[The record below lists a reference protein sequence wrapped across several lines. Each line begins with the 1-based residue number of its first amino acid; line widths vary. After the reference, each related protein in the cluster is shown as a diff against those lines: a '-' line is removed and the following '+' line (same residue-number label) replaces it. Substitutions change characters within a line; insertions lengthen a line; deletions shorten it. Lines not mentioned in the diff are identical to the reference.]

1 MATRLHF
8 WPRTIAKSFHVGAF
22 FATVAAMCVSM
33 GVVVAAISSAHAQEI
48 KALEK
53 ASPLTATAPT
63 LKPTTPAAPASIQ
76 VFTIDLG
83 CASARN
89 VLSDQERLARATKIL
104 ADVPADIIFVAHG
117 ECVAPALAAVTHK
130 SWIPLPGVATGAGV
144 ITSWAQSPTKEGEQ
158 WNGLGVRLASPNG
171 REVVAFALAFPFA
184 PYQPYQLSG
193 VPHDEQPFLNSAQ
206 AAQASANTTRGLQ
219 SEHVAVATRAASAA
233 GYAVI
238 AAGMV
243 NEPSANDWCDQAVA
257 AELCPMRVAWP
268 CVATLERSGLRDAF
282 RARNPEVVTSPGAT
296 WPTIMIKRDRSD
308 RVDFIF
314 TNARLR
320 CEAIDIL
327 GESGAPS
334 VRNPKPLA
342 GGLPGEH
349 RALLGQFQWSTDAT
363 SK

>member
-1 MATRLHF
+1 M
-8 WPRTIAKSFHVGAF
+8 IAICLVGGVVGEVIPVAQAQEMKTQDKAAPLN
-22 FATVAAMCVSM
+22 ATV
-33 GVVVAAISSAHAQEI
+33 
-48 KALEK
+48 
-53 ASPLTATAPT
+53 PATVPV
-63 LKPTTPAAPASIQ
+63 TTPAPVSFQ
-76 VFTIDLG
+76 VMTLDLG
-83 CASARN
+83 CGCDRN
-89 VLSDQERLARATKIL
+89 TLTDQERLSRAKKMIE
-104 ADVPADIIFVAHG
+104 DFPADIIFVARG
-117 ECVAPALAAVTHK
+117 ECVAPALAAATHRT
-130 SWIPLPGVATGAGV
+130 WIALPAVAAGAGV
-144 ITSWAQSPTKEGEQ
+144 ITTWPQSSAVEGEI
-158 WNGLGVRLASPNG
+158 WKGLGVRLAASNG
-171 REVVAFALAFPFA
+171 REVVAFAIAFPFA

>member
-1 MATRLHF
+1 M
-8 WPRTIAKSFHVGAF
+8 IAICLVG
-22 FATVAAMCVSM
+22 
-33 GVVVAAISSAHAQEI
+33 GVVGETIPVAKAQEI
-48 KALEK
+48 KSVDKVVPSNANVPVTT
-53 ASPLTATAPT
+53 SAPV
-63 LKPTTPAAPASIQ
+63 SFQ
-76 VFTIDLG
+76 VMTIDLG
-83 CASARN
+83 CGCDRN
-89 VLSDQERLARATKIL
+89 ILTDQERLTRAKKIIE
-104 ADVPADIIFVAHG
+104 DFPADIIFVARG
-117 ECVAPALAAVTHK
+117 ECVAPALAAATHRT
-130 SWIPLPGVATGAGV
+130 WIALPAVAAGAGV
-144 ITSWAQSPTKEGEQ
+144 ITTWSQSPAQQGEI
-158 WNGLGVRLASPNG
+158 WKGLGVRLAASNG
-171 REVVAFALAFPFA
+171 REVVAFAIAFPFA

-320 CEAIDIL
+320 CEAVDIL
-327 GESGAPS
+327 GESGAAS

-349 RALLGQFQWSTDAT
+349 RALLGQFQWSTEAT

>member
-104 ADVPADIIFVAHG
+104 TDVPADIIFVAHG

-144 ITSWAQSPTKEGEQ
+144 MTSWTQSPTKEGEQ

-193 VPHDEQPFLNSAQ
+193 VPHDEQPFLNSAE
-206 AAQASANTTRGLQ
+206 AAASSANTTRGLQ
-219 SEHVAVATRAASAA
+219 SEKLAVAARAATAA
-233 GYAVI
+233 GFAVI

-243 NEPSANDWCDQAVA
+243 NEPSAGDWCDQAVA

-268 CVATLERSGLRDAF
+268 CVVTLERAGLRDAF
-282 RARNPEVVTSPGAT
+282 RAAKPQVVLSPGAT
-296 WPTIMIKRDRSD
+296 WPTIMLKRDRSD

-314 TNARLR
+314 ANTRLH
-320 CEAIDIL
+320 CQSIEIL
-327 GESGAPS
+327 GESGAVSP
-334 VRNPKPLA
+334 RNPKPLA

-349 RALLGQFQWSTDAT
+349 RALLGQFQWSET
-363 SK
+363 SAVK